1 MMVAEVTAIPTVQ
14 HTEVGASCYRAEV
27 FATSVV
33 ISAAAN
39 NVPRM
44 TSAIAGIEDRTS
56 EVEVVA
62 VWIAGIDAEVPVAT
76 IPVEWA
82 VEVAGGTECLPLPFQ
97 QHVAHVQIATLPIGG
112 IDIIVTGNTH
122 QVVQIDFVG
131 SLVLLVGQVQLV
143 GHLVRQEQCLVACL
157 LVAHC
162 MARCCYC
169 QHGYQGYHHL
179 LHTCLYF

>member
-1 MMVAEVTAIPTVQ
+1 MA
-14 HTEVGASCYRAEV
+14 
-27 FATSVV
+27 
-33 ISAAAN
+33 
-39 NVPRM
+39 
-44 TSAIAGIEDRTS
+44 SAIAGIKDGTA

-62 VWIAGIDAEVPVAT
+62 VRIAGIYSEVPVASF
-76 IPVEWA
+76 PVEWTI
-82 VEVAGGTECLPLPFQ
+82 EVAGGTERLPLPVQ
-97 QHVAHVQIATLPIGG
+97 QHVAHIQITTLPIGS
-112 IDIIVTGNTH
+112 IDVVVTGHTH

-157 LVAHC
+157 LKAHC

-179 LHTCLYF
+179 LHTRLYF